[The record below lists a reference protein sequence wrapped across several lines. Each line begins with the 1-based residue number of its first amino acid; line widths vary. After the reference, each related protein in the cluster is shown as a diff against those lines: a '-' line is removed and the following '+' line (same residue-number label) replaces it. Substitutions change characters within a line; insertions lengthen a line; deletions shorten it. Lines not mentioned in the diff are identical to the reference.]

1 MKLYIQITEKNKK
14 FKSIY
19 KSRRDIY
26 MKEDLE
32 GNIEELKNYLN
43 KLDESGLYDAEK
55 YSRSLLHQT
64 SQLSYFYCSLVKDGS
79 PSDTYYHVHKRPK
92 EHQMAYF
99 NIGRGFP
106 KELMDGH
113 WCYIV
118 KDLGYKMLII
128 PCTSIKKESSPL
140 NPHFEKDLIVID
152 DHGMITHSRMQ
163 LTDLRTVDIQRLDC
177 RKPFYTVCDDREEI
191 RNFIIEHLF

>member
-1 MKLYIQITEKNKK
+1 
-14 FKSIY
+14 
-19 KSRRDIY
+19 

-43 KLDESGLYDAEK
+43 KLDESGLYDAKK

-113 WCYIV
+113 WCYV
-118 KDLGYKMLII
+118 LKDLGYKMIII
-128 PCTSIKKESSPL
+128 PCTSLKGDEDEC
-140 NPHFEKDLIVID
+140 NPDFEKDID
-152 DHGMITHSRMQ
+152 VKMYRRKTHSRLQ
-163 LTDLRTVDIQRLDC
+163 LSDIRSVDVQRIDLRKRFC
-177 RKPFYTVCDDREEI
+177 RVITRREEI
-191 RNFIIEHLF
+191 LDFIKEKIFDTDLEK

>member
-99 NIGRGFP
+99 NIGREFP

-140 NPHFEKDLIVID
+140 NPHFEKDLTVID
-152 DHGMITHSRMQ
+152 DHGTITHSRMQ

>member
-106 KELMDGH
+106 KKLMDGH

-140 NPHFEKDLIVID
+140 NPHFEKDLTVID
-152 DHGMITHSRMQ
+152 DHGTITHSRMQ

>member
-1 MKLYIQITEKNKK
+1 MKLYIQITEKNRK

-140 NPHFEKDLIVID
+140 NPHFEKDLTVID
-152 DHGMITHSRMQ
+152 DHGTITHSRMQ